1 MTEEDWNKSNDV
13 EKLVAFLRRRFGPRK
28 LRLFGCACCR
38 SVWDYFDDETVR
50 RGVECAER
58 CADGDVPADELKAVT
73 AAVKVVVEATPM
85 KMYLYQAVADLLEW
99 KANHTTTLDVAR
111 RVGITAHQATGTL
124 ETRGAQPGFLHDL
137 FGPLPFRP
145 VPFDSAWGTSTVI
158 ALAHGIYAERAFD
171 RMPILADALQ
181 DAGCDN
187 DDILN
192 HCRTPGVHVHGCWV
206 VDLVFSK
213 E

>member
-1 MTEEDWNKSNDV
+1 MTEADWNKSNDV
-13 EKLVAFLRRRFGPRK
+13 EKLVAFVRRRFGPRK

-38 SVWDYFDDETVR
+38 SVWDYIDDETIR

-58 CADGDVPADELKAVT
+58 CADGDGPADELEAVT

-99 KANHTTTLDVAR
+99 KANHTTALDAAR

-124 ETRGAQPGFLHDL
+124 ETRGAQPGFLRDL

-145 VPFDSAWGTSTVI
+145 IPFDPAWGTSTVT
-158 ALAHGIYAERAFD
+158 ALARDIYAQRAFD

-206 VDLVFSK
+206 VDLVLEK
-213 E
+213 K